1 MTSEGSLMMRLKKNK
16 ENIIPCKMT
25 IQKLNTINKNKRVYE
40 KPIVLKLGA
49 PHVSFCKNN
58 KVVNKDE

>member
-1 MTSEGSLMMRLKKNK
+1 MMHLKKNK
-16 ENIIPCKMT
+16 ENIISYKMT

-40 KPIVLKLGA
+40 KPIVLKRGA

>member
-1 MTSEGSLMMRLKKNK
+1 MMRLKKNK
-16 ENIIPCKMT
+16 KDVIPCKMT
-25 IQKLNTINKNKRVYE
+25 IQKLNTINKRVYE
-40 KPIVLKLGA
+40 KPIVLKRGA

>member
-1 MTSEGSLMMRLKKNK
+1 MMRLKKNK
-16 ENIIPCKMT
+16 ENIIHCKMT

-40 KPIVLKLGA
+40 KPIVLKRGA